1 MRRPEL
7 LELLGGLLLE
17 REPPHPLR
25 VAIDGPDGAG
35 KTVLADELAAFLAGK
50 RQVVRAGVDSFHNPR
65 ELRYRRGPDSPEGY
79 FLDSF
84 DYDALRGLVLEPL
97 GPGGSLRFRRAL
109 FDYRVDE
116 KVSAVEETA
125 SPNSILLFDGVF
137 LLRPELCSF
146 WDFSIFVHAEFDE
159 TLRRAEAR
167 DRELMGG
174 VEAVRERYRRRYIPG
189 QELYFNRCAPQEIAD
204 VVIDNT
210 NVSDPKL
217 RRRESSGLRS
227 SRGASGEAE

>member
-1 MRRPEL
+1 MKRPEL

-35 KTVLADELAAFLAGK
+35 KTTLADELAELLAGK
-50 RQVVRAGVDSFHNPR
+50 RPVIRAGIDGFHNPR

-84 DYDALRGLVLEPL
+84 DYEALRALLLDPL
-97 GPGGSLRFRRAL
+97 GPGGSRRYRRAL
-109 FDYRVDE
+109 FDYRADE
-116 KVSAVEETA
+116 KVAAPEEEA
-125 SPNSILLFDGVF
+125 SDDSILLFDGVF
-137 LLRPELCSF
+137 LLRPELRVF
-146 WDFSIFVHAEFDE
+146 WDFSIFVRAGFDE
-159 TLRRAEAR
+159 TLRRAEER

-174 VEAVRERYRRRYIPG
+174 AQAVRERYRKRYIPG
-189 QELYFNRCAPQEIAD
+189 QELYFRRCAPQDVAD

-210 NVSDPKL
+210 DVSQPRL
-217 RRRESSGLRS
+217 ARRP
-227 SRGASGEAE
+227 

>member
-1 MRRPEL
+1 MKRPEL

-35 KTVLADELAAFLAGK
+35 KTTLADELAELLAGK
-50 RQVVRAGVDSFHNPR
+50 RPVIRAGIDGFHNPR

-84 DYDALRGLVLEPL
+84 DYEALRALLLDPL
-97 GPGGSLRFRRAL
+97 GPGGSQRYRRAL
-109 FDYRVDE
+109 FDYRADE
-116 KVSAVEETA
+116 KVAAPEEEA
-125 SPNSILLFDGVF
+125 SDDSILLFDGVF
-137 LLRPELCSF
+137 LLRPELRVF
-146 WDFSIFVHAEFDE
+146 WDFSIFVRAGFDE
-159 TLRRAEAR
+159 TLRRAEER

-174 VEAVRERYRRRYIPG
+174 AQAVRERYRKRYIPG
-189 QELYFNRCAPQEIAD
+189 QELYFSRCAPQDVAD

-210 NVSDPKL
+210 DVNEPKL
-217 RRRESSGLRS
+217 RR
-227 SRGASGEAE
+227 

>member
-1 MRRPEL
+1 MKRPEL

-35 KTVLADELAAFLAGK
+35 KTTLADELAELLAGK
-50 RQVVRAGVDSFHNPR
+50 RPVIRAGIDGFHNPR

-84 DYDALRGLVLEPL
+84 DYEALRALLLDPL
-97 GPGGSLRFRRAL
+97 GPGGSRRYRRAL
-109 FDYRVDE
+109 FDYRADE
-116 KVSAVEETA
+116 KVAAPEEEA
-125 SPNSILLFDGVF
+125 SDDSILLFDGVF
-137 LLRPELCSF
+137 LLRPELRVF
-146 WDFSIFVHAEFDE
+146 WDFSIFVRAGFDE
-159 TLRRAEAR
+159 TLRRAEER

-174 VEAVRERYRRRYIPG
+174 AQAVRERYRKRYIPG
-189 QELYFNRCAPQEIAD
+189 QELYFSRCAPQDVAD

-210 NVSDPKL
+210 DVNEPKL
-217 RRRESSGLRS
+217 RR
-227 SRGASGEAE
+227 

>member
-17 REPPHPLR
+17 RESPHPLR

-35 KTVLADELAAFLAGK
+35 KTMLADELAEQLTGR
-50 RQVVRAGVDSFHNPR
+50 RQVIRAGVDGFHNPR
-65 ELRYRRGPDSPEGY
+65 ELRYRRGPDSSEGY

-84 DYDALRGLVLEPL
+84 DYDALRGLLLDPI
-97 GPGGSLRFRRAL
+97 GPGGSLRYRRAL

-116 KVSAVEETA
+116 QVAAPEEEA
-125 SPNSILLFDGVF
+125 SPDAVLLFDGVF
-137 LLRPELCSF
+137 LLRPELRAL
-146 WDFSIFVHAEFDE
+146 WDFSIFVQAGFNE

-174 VEAVRERYRRRYIPG
+174 AQAVRERYRRRYIPG
-189 QELYFNRCAPQEIAD
+189 QELYFSRCAPQEIAD
-204 VVIDNT
+204 IVIDNT
-210 NVSDPKL
+210 DVNEPKL
-217 RRRESSGLRS
+217 RR
-227 SRGASGEAE
+227 

>member
-17 REPPHPLR
+17 REPPHPLG

-35 KTVLADELAAFLAGK
+35 KTMLADELAGKLAGK
-50 RQVVRAGVDSFHNPR
+50 RPIIRAGVDGFHNPR

-84 DYDALRGLVLEPL
+84 DYDALRGLLLEPL
-97 GPGGSLRFRRAL
+97 GPGGSLRYRRAL

-116 KVSAVEETA
+116 RVAAPEEET
-125 SPNSILLFDGVF
+125 SPDSILLFDGVF
-137 LLRPELCSF
+137 LLRPELRSL

-159 TLRRAEAR
+159 IIRRAEVR

-174 VEAVRERYRRRYIPG
+174 VEAMRERYRCRYIPG
-189 QELYFNRCAPQEIAD
+189 QELYFSRCAPQEIAD

-210 NVSDPKL
+210 DVSDPKL
-217 RRRESSGLRS
+217 RR
-227 SRGASGEAE
+227 